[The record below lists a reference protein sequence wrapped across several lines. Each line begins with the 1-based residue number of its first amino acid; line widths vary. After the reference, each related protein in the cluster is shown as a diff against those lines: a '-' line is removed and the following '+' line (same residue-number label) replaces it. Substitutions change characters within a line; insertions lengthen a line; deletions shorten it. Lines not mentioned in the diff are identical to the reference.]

1 MGYLTT
7 TIRLIAPVATVVLL
21 NGCGADNSFTRTFG
35 LVRDTP
41 DEFTVVTRAPLSM
54 PPDYTLRPPQPGAE
68 RPQDQSDRSL
78 AESALVPEAA
88 LGGSRAGITAGQVAL
103 VRDAGGG
110 APADIRQ
117 RVDQEARLA
126 SSDDSFIDRLL
137 YWRKPETQKVVVD
150 PQLESKRL
158 QQNSALGQS
167 PVNGVTP
174 IIVEKKQGW
183 FQRLFSWIS

>member
-1 MGYLTT
+1 MGYLTSIT
-7 TIRLIAPVATVVLL
+7 RLLAPVAAVVVLS
-21 NGCGADNSFTRTFG
+21 GCGPDSTLSRTFG

-54 PPDYTLRPPQPGAE
+54 PPDYTLRPPQPGAA
-68 RPQDQSDRSL
+68 RPQEESDRSL

-117 RVDQEARLA
+117 RVDQDARLA
-126 SSDDSFIDRLL
+126 SSDNSFVDRLL
-137 YWRKPETQKVVVD
+137 YWRKPETQKIVVD
-150 PQLESKRL
+150 PQLEAKRL